1 MMWAQWTGDIFAAL
15 AVIGIGYQLVALFAL
30 SRFFAQPLPKASGAV
45 PVTLLKPLH
54 GAEPRLAEN
63 LATFLVQ
70 DWDAP
75 VQMVCGVGDA
85 GDAAVAAVSELT
97 QTSSFPRRRESISR
111 GSVQTQAISE
121 NQAHEM
127 DSRLRGN
134 DEGVLSNG
142 LGDNEV
148 CLSTGPRAPAANA
161 KIGNLQA
168 MIAHAKHAILIQS
181 DSDMAVAP
189 NYLTTLVGALE
200 QPGVGAVTCLYAGR
214 ADAGVWSQ
222 INAAI
227 ITYSG
232 APKVTMSLFTGAAV
246 PCMGS
251 TIALRRETLEEIG
264 GFERFADVLADDYA
278 IGEAIRATG
287 KSIAMPSLLLT
298 HACADASFAQLWRQ
312 HLRWATTIR
321 GVQPVLHVASG
332 VVYAVPISL
341 LTMPLLPLPGLA
353 LLASAL
359 SVRFATKRCMDAIA
373 RRKTAP
379 FWLVV
384 VADCIDFAVWA
395 ASLFARTIH
404 WRGAK
409 LIMTRDGRI

>member
-1 MMWAQWTGDIFAAL
+1 MMWAQWIGDIFAAL
-15 AVIGIGYQLVALFAL
+15 AVIGIGYQLVALFAF
-30 SRFFAQPLPKASGAV
+30 SRFFAKPQPKASAAV

-85 GDAAVAAVSELT
+85 EDAAVGAVNELT
-97 QTSSFPRRRESISR
+97 QTSSFPRRRESISGGG
-111 GSVQTQAISE
+111 GSAQALAD

-127 DSRLRGN
+127 DPRLRG
-134 DEGVLSNG
+134 D
-142 LGDNEV
+142 DEV
-148 CLSTGPRAPAANA
+148 CLSTSSRAPGANA
-161 KIGNLQA
+161 KIGNLTA
-168 MIAHAKHAILIQS
+168 MMAHARHNILIQS

-189 NYLTTLVGALE
+189 NYLTTVVGALD

-214 ADAGVWSQ
+214 ADAGIWSQ

-232 APKVTMSLFTGAAV
+232 APKVTMSLFTSAAV

-251 TIALRRETLEEIG
+251 TIAMRRETLEQIG
-264 GFERFADVLADDYA
+264 GFQKFADVLADDYA
-278 IGEAIRATG
+278 IGEEIRATG
-287 KSIAMPSLLLT
+287 KSIAMPPLLLT
-298 HACADASFAQLWRQ
+298 HACADTSFGELWRQ

-332 VVYAVPISL
+332 VVYAVPFSL
-341 LTMPLLPLPGLA
+341 LTMLLLPLPGLA
-353 LLASAL
+353 LLTCAL
-359 SVRFATKRCMDAIA
+359 GVRFATKRCVDAIA
-373 RRKTAP
+373 QRKTAP

-395 ASLFARTIH
+395 ASLSARTIY

-409 LIMTRDGRI
+409 LTMTRDGHI